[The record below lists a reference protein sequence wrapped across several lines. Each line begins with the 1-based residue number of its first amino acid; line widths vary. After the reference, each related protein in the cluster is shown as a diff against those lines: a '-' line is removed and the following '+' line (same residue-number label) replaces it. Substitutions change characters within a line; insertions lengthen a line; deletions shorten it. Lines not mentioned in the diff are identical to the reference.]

1 VTLYLC
7 SKPLIYEPQVRI
19 LLFDNQD
26 SFTWNLA
33 HDLERVNDDVNVEVK
48 TASDLK
54 DSLNNKEKL
63 KEFVRAFDAVVLS
76 PGPGMPADASG
87 LIEIL
92 EAAIELKKPLLG
104 VCLGLQDI
112 VEHYGGTLENMR
124 NVLHGRTTKVSL
136 EDCDQSG
143 GWKKDIQFPCEV
155 GHYHSWVSI
164 DKNFPESEL
173 HIEAR
178 NEQGMI
184 MAICHR
190 TLPITGLQFHP
201 ESILTPDGRTILAG
215 WLNSFA

>member
-1 VTLYLC
+1 
-7 SKPLIYEPQVRI
+7 VRI

-104 VCLGLQDI
+104 VCLGLQVI
-112 VEHYGGTLENMR
+112 VEHYGGTLDNMKD
-124 NVLHGRTTKVSL
+124 VLHGRNTQISL
-136 EDCDQSG
+136 VDNENPHLLF
-143 GWKKDIQFPCEV
+143 KEIQFPCDV
-155 GHYHSWVSI
+155 GHYHSWVTS
-164 DKNFPESEL
+164 DKNFPEHEL
-173 HIEAR
+173 KVEAR

-184 MAICHR
+184 MAISHR

-215 WLNSFA
+215 WLSSIR